1 MKNGRIVNFTMSKI
15 VAVHRGRSPAD
26 FLFTSN
32 RDDSVELVEV
42 QKYIG
47 NQISVNSTDFS
58 SLEVHHARLKMDR
71 RNSRQKRGHCH
82 R

>member
-1 MKNGRIVNFTMSKI
+1 MNFTMSKI

-26 FLFTSN
+26 FL
-32 RDDSVELVEV
+32 DDSVELVEV